1 MKKVV
6 LPLALFCA
14 ATISMQAQDNES
26 TSGASEFNKWSIE
39 LGAGINK
46 TANPF
51 DAGYHMETLNFFDAN
66 LGFRY
71 MFNTKFGLKV
81 EGYYDK
87 FQESDISVGDFDSKV
102 IGVSLQGVANLGRI
116 MEFETWTKRINLLG
130 HLGAGVS
137 WFTNDPLIEGDETD
151 QLGNLIVG
159 LTGQY
164 RISDRVA
171 LTADFTAVNNFSQ
184 QRTWNGGVVDVTA
197 EGQQN
202 QGFDSTIWHATIGL
216 NIYLGGK
223 QQHADWYVV
232 DRSAELDEAQS
243 RIDELETMMNDTDK
257 DGVPDYLDA
266 EPNSIAGVAVD
277 TKGRAVDKNGNN
289 IPDELET
296 YVDQKTQQTLQQAR
310 DGASADLADLIN
322 GGYVNVYF
330 DFNKDTPNAQS
341 VSGINFLIK
350 YLKENPSASAD
361 VVGYADEIGDTEYNK
376 DLSQRR
382 AENVKKVLVDAG
394 IEASRLNIVG
404 NGEDTSVSKDSKIA
418 RQTVRRVT
426 FKLK

>member
-6 LPLALFCA
+6 LPLALFCL
-14 ATISMQAQDNES
+14 ATAGMRAQDDES

-39 LGAGINK
+39 VGAGLNK
-46 TANPF
+46 TAGPF
-51 DAGYHMETLNFFDAN
+51 DPGYHMETLNFFDAN

-81 EGYYDK
+81 EGYYDS
-87 FQESDISVGDFDSKV
+87 FTESDISVGEFDSRF

-130 HLGAGVS
+130 HLGVGIS
-137 WFTNDPLIEGDETD
+137 WLSNDPLIEGDQVD
-151 QLGNLIVG
+151 QMGNLLVG
-159 LTGQY
+159 LTGQL
-164 RISDRVA
+164 RLSNRVV
-171 LTADFTAVNNFSQ
+171 LTGDFTAINNFSQ
-184 QRTWNGGVVDVTA
+184 QRTWNGGSVDKNA
-197 EGQQN
+197 LGQYRD
-202 QGFDSTIWHATIGL
+202 GFDSTVFHATIGL
-216 NIYLGGK
+216 NIYLGK
-223 QQHADWYVV
+223 HEQHADWYVV
-232 DRSAELDEAQS
+232 EEGKQLDEAVA
-243 RIDELETMMNDTDK
+243 RIDELETMMNDSDK

-277 TKGRAVDKNGNN
+277 SKGRSIDKNGNN
-289 IPDELET
+289 IPDELEN
-296 YVDQKTQQTLQQAR
+296 YVDQKNEQTKQEIQQTV
-310 DGASADLADLIN
+310 SADMADLIN

-341 VSGINFLIK
+341 VGGVNFLIK
-350 YLKENPSASAD
+350 YLKENPSTTAD
-361 VVGYADEIGDTEYNK
+361 VIGYADEIGDSEYNK

-382 AENVKKVLVDAG
+382 AANVKQILIDAG
-394 IEASRLNIVG
+394 IDGSRLNIIG
-404 NGEDTSVSKDSKIA
+404 NGVDASVNKDSKVA